1 MILSPVGCAN
11 TKYKQR
17 ETEKYVL
24 SNILSRTTETPEDQP
39 DPADSSLWTNLSSS
53 SAPALCDHISW
64 ELLHDNLHFT
74 LQEYLLYFLPR
85 KVSSY
90 QNVLSSSSALATP
103 GNQMLICGQPG
114 ASCPVLRLS
123 ELNLS
128 KIYRQ
133 LLKFCDISR
142 LCRIVYCRV
151 GIYR

>member
-1 MILSPVGCAN
+1 MIFSPVGCAN

-90 QNVLSSSSALATP
+90 QNVLSSSSVWPVP
-103 GNQMLICGQPG
+103 GH
-114 ASCPVLRLS
+114 S
-123 ELNLS
+123 
-128 KIYRQ
+128 RQ
-133 LLKFCDISR
+133 SNVDLWTTGS
-142 LCRIVYCRV
+142 IVSSLETVRAQFV
-151 GIYR
+151 KDLPPITEIL